1 MRRVCEGI
9 VSKSTFN
16 WGREIYLNE
25 IGEDAILALF
35 ISCIFGLNRPKFL
48 NTCSLLGKAHV
59 YDRHRP

>member
-1 MRRVCEGI
+1 MRRDYFRNLLLLG
-9 VSKSTFN
+9 
-16 WGREIYLNE
+16 GREIYLNE

-35 ISCIFGLNRPKFL
+35 MISCIFGLNRPKFL